1 MFATRLQL
9 RHVVNT
15 VAAENPQWGQLGCNG
30 FIVVD
35 KNGNVVCD
43 KTLPFME
50 YRESAFEYLLDMLDV
65 VMATPGST
73 EKIAKRLQKM
83 PAVKQEKDCNG
94 GSCSSGTCSLPKK
107 SSCDNLDGKCSLQKN
122 SDDTKSSEEVVS
134 SLANIVSVHHVEL
147 DRQHHLCADA
157 LEQLR
162 LKCDAPSL
170 RGVLNCYKMHFEYEE
185 NLLDTH
191 LYKEFSDQVEEK
203 TPSKGFS
210 AAKDARKSH
219 YRDHKRLIGDI
230 ETMLTHLES
239 DGNSKKLVSTKFI
252 SDVLR
257 NFERHANVY
266 DDSYADALS
275 VAMQ

>member
-1 MFATRLQL
+1 MFATRLHL

-35 KNGNVVCD
+35 RNGKVVCD

-73 EKIAKRLQKM
+73 EQIAKNLQNM
-83 PAVKQEKDCNG
+83 PSVKQETNCNRG
-94 GSCSSGTCSLPKK
+94 GCSNGTCSLPEKNNCN
-107 SSCDNLDGKCSLQKN
+107 SSDGTCRLEKEER
-122 SDDTKSSEEVVS
+122 DDQTSEEFVS

-147 DRQHHLCADA
+147 DRQHHLCSDA

-162 LKCDAPSL
+162 LKCDTSSL
-170 RGVLNCYKMHFEYEE
+170 REVLKCYKMHFEYEE

-191 LYKEFSDQVEEK
+191 LYKEFRDKFEEK
-203 TPSKGFS
+203 ASSKGFS
-210 AAKDARKSH
+210 AANDARKSH

-230 ETMLTHLES
+230 ESMLIQLES
-239 DGNSKKLVSTKFI
+239 DGSSKKTVSKKFI

-257 NFERHANVY
+257 SFERHANVY

-275 VAMQ
+275 FAMR

>member
-30 FIVVD
+30 FIIVD
-35 KNGNVVCD
+35 RNGKVICD

-50 YRESAFEYLLDMLDV
+50 YREAAFEYLLDMLDV
-65 VMATPGST
+65 VLATPGST
-73 EKIAKRLQKM
+73 EKIAKRLQSM
-83 PAVKQEKDCNG
+83 PTVKQETNCNSG
-94 GSCSSGTCSLPKK
+94 GCSSGTCSLPKK
-107 SSCDNLDGKCSLQKN
+107 RKCNDPDGKCSLEKDSGQ
-122 SDDTKSSEEVVS
+122 KSSEEAVS
-134 SLANIVSVHHVEL
+134 ELAKIVSVHHAEL

-162 LKCDAPSL
+162 LKCDVSSL
-170 RGVLNCYKMHFEYEE
+170 RQVLDCYKMHFEYEE

-191 LYKEFSDQVEEK
+191 LYKEFSDEVKEE
-203 TPSKGFS
+203 TQSNGFS

-230 ETMLTHLES
+230 QSMVTHLES
-239 DGNSKKLVSTKFI
+239 DGNGKEMISKKFV

-275 VAMQ
+275 AAMQ